1 VVDTR
6 GPNFDDLVDPEYNEL
21 ARERLRRVHELLVT
35 VEPLPELPSRLAP
48 PRVPYSVRLAPQRRR
63 GALLA
68 LAAAFGISAFGLGL
82 LVGDGD
88 QTPNPDRV
96 IVLKGTKQAR
106 GTTGSIALF
115 DADAAG
121 NWPMELTVNGLAP
134 SAAGRPYELWLTK
147 KGKLAGFCGRFR
159 AEPDGSTVVPLNA
172 PYKLKEYGA
181 WVIVRKGS
189 KVPLL
194 TT

>member
-1 VVDTR
+1 MHTR
-6 GPNFDDLVDPEYNEL
+6 GPDFDDLVDPGFNEL

-35 VEPLPELPSRLAP
+35 VEPLPELPSKLAP

-68 LAAAFGISAFGLGL
+68 LAVAFGISAFGLGL
-82 LVGDGD
+82 LVGDGGES
-88 QTPNPDRV
+88 PSPDRV
-96 IVLKGTKQAR
+96 IALKGTKQAR
-106 GTTGSIALF
+106 GTTGSIAVF

-121 NWPMELTVNGLAP
+121 NWPVEVTVNGLVP
-134 SAAGRPYELWLTK
+134 SATGGAYELWLTK
-147 KGKLAGFCGRFR
+147 RGKLAAFCGSFL
-159 AEPDGSTVVPLNA
+159 AEADGSTVVPLNA
-172 PYKLKEYGA
+172 PFKLKEYGA
-181 WVIVRKGS
+181 WVVVRKGS

>member
-1 VVDTR
+1 VVTR
-6 GPNFDDLVDPEYNEL
+6 GPDFDDLVDPEFNEL

-35 VEPLPELPSRLAP
+35 VEPLPELPSKLAP

-68 LAAAFGISAFGLGL
+68 LAAAFGILALGLGL
-82 LVGDGD
+82 LLGDGG
-88 QTPNPDRV
+88 QSPRPDRV

-121 NWPMELTVNGLAP
+121 NWPLEITVNGLVP
-134 SAAGRPYELWLTK
+134 SAKGRPYQLWLMK
-147 KGKLAGFCGRFR
+147 RGKLAAFCGSFR
-159 AEPDGSTVVPLNA
+159 AEADGSTVVPMNA
-172 PYKLKEYGA
+172 PYKLREYGA
-181 WVIVRKGS
+181 WVVVRKGS

>member
-1 VVDTR
+1 MDRR
-6 GPNFDDLVDPEYNEL
+6 GPNFDDLVDPEYNQL

-35 VEPLPELPSRLAP
+35 VEPLPELPSRLGP

-63 GALLA
+63 GALVA

-82 LVGDGD
+82 LVGDGG
-88 QTPNPDRV
+88 QAPSPDRV
-96 IVLKGTKQAR
+96 ISLSGTKQAR

-115 DADAAG
+115 APDAAG
-121 NWPMELTVNGLAP
+121 NWPMELTVTGLVP
-134 SAAGRPYELWLTK
+134 SATGRPYELWLTK
-147 KGKLAGFCGRFR
+147 RGKLSAFCGNFR

-172 PYKLKEYGA
+172 PYKLKEYDA

>member
-1 VVDTR
+1 MTTR
-6 GPNFDDLVDPEYNEL
+6 GPNFDDLVDPEFNEL

-35 VEPLPELPSRLAP
+35 VDPLPELPSKLAP

-63 GALLA
+63 GALVA
-68 LAAAFGISAFGLGL
+68 LAAAFGILAFGLGL
-82 LVGDGD
+82 LLADGG
-88 QTPNPDRV
+88 QSPSPDRV

-106 GTTGSIALF
+106 GTTGSIALL

-121 NWPMELTVNGLAP
+121 NWPLELTVNGLVP
-134 SAAGRPYELWLTK
+134 SAKGRPYQLWLTK
-147 KGKLAGFCGRFR
+147 RGKLAAFCGSFR
-159 AEPDGSTVVPLNA
+159 AEADGTTVVPMNA
-172 PYKLKEYGA
+172 PFKLREYGA
-181 WVIVRKGS
+181 WVVVRKGS

>member
-1 VVDTR
+1 VNTR
-6 GPNFDDLVDPEYNEL
+6 GPDFDDLVDPEYNEL
-21 ARERLRRVHELLVT
+21 ARERLRRVHELLVK
-35 VEPLPELPSRLAP
+35 VEPLPELPSKLAP

-68 LAAAFGISAFGLGL
+68 LAAAFGILAFGLGL
-82 LVGDGD
+82 LFGDGA
-88 QTPNPDRV
+88 QSPSPDRV

-106 GTTGSIALF
+106 GTTGSIALL

-121 NWPMELTVNGLAP
+121 NWPLELTVNGLVP
-134 SAAGRPYELWLTK
+134 SAKGRPYQLWLTK
-147 KGKLAGFCGRFR
+147 RGKLAAFCGSFR
-159 AEPDGSTVVPLNA
+159 AEADGTTVVPMNA
-172 PYKLKEYGA
+172 PFKLREYGA
-181 WVIVRKGS
+181 WVVVRKGS

>member
-1 VVDTR
+1 MDRR
-6 GPNFDDLVDPEYNEL
+6 GPNFDDLVEPEVNEL

-35 VEPLPELPSRLAP
+35 VEPLPELPAKLTP

-88 QTPNPDRV
+88 QSPSPDRV

-115 DADAAG
+115 AADAAG
-121 NWPMELTVNGLAP
+121 NWPLEVTVNGLVR
-134 SAAGRPYELWLTK
+134 SGRPYQLWLTK
-147 KGKLAGFCGRFR
+147 RGKLAAFCGSFR
-159 AEPDGSTVVPLNA
+159 AEADGSTVVPMNA
-172 PYKLKEYGA
+172 PFKLREYGA